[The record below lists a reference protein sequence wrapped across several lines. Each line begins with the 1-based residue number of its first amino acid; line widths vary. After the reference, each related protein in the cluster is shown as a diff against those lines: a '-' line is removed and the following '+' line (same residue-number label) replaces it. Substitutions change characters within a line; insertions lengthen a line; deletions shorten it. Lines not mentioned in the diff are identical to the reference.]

1 MGKKKAVVDPK
12 YVAMLNTAYEKYAK
26 LEVVNSNFEH
36 FSDSNEN
43 VKKLLVKDP
52 IISTSSHKIGENSV
66 TKNKKS
72 NSDNK
77 TKKVKNRANYGAKS
91 YSEEENIFL
100 LNYLKNN
107 SDLSRTYAAKELAKL
122 MKGRTWKSIK
132 HQIVALQSGKE
143 VAVVKRIL
151 KRFSLTEDKVIIDEA
166 IKHLKLSKSLRE
178 ATIQNIREFGKI
190 MKRNHKSIYDRWEA
204 VIKCWLLQYYNKN
217 LNQEIRPMLVDTIH
231 RNYDSVLDIDWE
243 FVLCHKEFSGY
254 TIKGLKELFSDIIW
268 KAAKSLKKPSYE
280 LTLDEIAIFTEEYFK
295 KTLRVNTLLEKRK
308 MDCIE
313 YFESKISEEKI
324 ICSKN

>member
-1 MGKKKAVVDPK
+1 
-12 YVAMLNTAYEKYAK
+12 
-26 LEVVNSNFEH
+26 
-36 FSDSNEN
+36 
-43 VKKLLVKDP
+43 
-52 IISTSSHKIGENSV
+52 
-66 TKNKKS
+66 
-72 NSDNK
+72 
-77 TKKVKNRANYGAKS
+77 
-91 YSEEENIFL
+91 
-100 LNYLKNN
+100 LNYLENN
-107 SDLSRTYAAKELAKL
+107 SDLNQTYTAKELAKL
-122 MKGRTWKSIK
+122 MKGRTWKSIVQ
-132 HQIVALQSGKE
+132 QIRVLQSGKS
-143 VAVVKRIL
+143 VTVVKRTS
-151 KRFSLTEDKVIIDEA
+151 KRFSLIEDKLIIDEA
-166 IKHLKLSKSLRE
+166 IKHLKHCKSLRE
-178 ATIQNIREFGKI
+178 ANIQNLLEFGKI
-190 MKRNHKSIYDRWEA
+190 MKRNHKSIDDRWESF
-204 VIKCWLLQYYNKN
+204 IKCWLLQYYNKN